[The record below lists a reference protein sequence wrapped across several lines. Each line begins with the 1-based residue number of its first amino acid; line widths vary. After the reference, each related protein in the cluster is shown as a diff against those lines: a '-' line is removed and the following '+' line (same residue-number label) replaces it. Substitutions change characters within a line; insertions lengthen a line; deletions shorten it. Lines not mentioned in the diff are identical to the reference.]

1 MASSVE
7 RARDPPSK
15 TFRAGYYVF
24 SRAQAQQLAR
34 LHQDDRVSVWRL
46 REELH
51 SLATLKQ
58 VVVGIQVGIMIQDDF
73 LRLDDLHPAIFDPKH
88 VLLGMWNVG
97 KPTQR
102 NE

>member
-15 TFRAGYYVF
+15 TFRAGCYVF

-34 LHQDDRVSVWRL
+34 LHDDGVSVERL
-46 REELH
+46 REEFH

-58 VVVGIQVGIMIQDDF
+58 VVVGIQVGIMIKDDF
-73 LRLDDLHPAIFDPKH
+73 LRLDDLHPAIFEPKH